1 MPKYVYFCKECES
14 DFEVAHS
21 LHETY
26 TICKNCRHEGSVER
40 KPGEIFLTKK
50 SPKINGKSP
59 AGALVEDAIA
69 EAKLELKEEH
79 TRLENRE
86 YEK

>member
-1 MPKYVYFCKECES
+1 MPKYVYFCKECEL
-14 DFEVAHS
+14 DFEAAHS
-21 LHETY
+21 LHKTC
-26 TICKNCRHEGSVER
+26 TICKNCGHEGSVER